1 MFNSLYASVTTMLQY
16 LRVLNNYLTYAFD
29 ILFIIYVNIK
39 TYFLNIYK
47 YIEKNWTAGNMSM
60 HYYYIIWNLTKQLL
74 KII

>member
-1 MFNSLYASVTTMLQY
+1 MTYITIMNMLQLIEMLITIYFNNLMFYSLYASVTTMLQY

-47 YIEKNWTAGNMSM
+47 YIEKN
-60 HYYYIIWNLTKQLL
+60 
-74 KII
+74 